1 MYVVMCVRQHAFNIV
16 HTHTHTHKHTHTHSL
31 SLSLS
36 LCLSL
41 SLSLSHTHQ
50 GDVPDGLRKN
60 LNDATNKFTPNTLE
74 AKRRDPPVQTRFPEP
89 EKSKDGIWTN
99 LSTSK
104 MRESSQLFRDTF
116 ETYCRTA
123 KNLNGKTAHYL
134 APDAK
139 YPKADRLEKDIQGD
153 KLV

>member
-1 MYVVMCVRQHAFNIV
+1 MCVRQHAFNIV
-16 HTHTHTHKHTHTHSL
+16 HTNTHTHTHNHTLSL

-41 SLSLSHTHQ
+41 SLSHTHTHTHQ
-50 GDVPDGLRKN
+50 EDPKDGLRKN

>member
-1 MYVVMCVRQHAFNIV
+1 MSALTHKLYLSL
-16 HTHTHTHKHTHTHSL
+16 THTQ
-31 SLSLS
+31 
-36 LCLSL
+36 
-41 SLSLSHTHQ
+41 THQ
-50 GDVPDGLRKN
+50 GDVPDGLHKN
-60 LNDATNKFTPNTLE
+60 FNDATNKFTPNTLE
-74 AKRRDPPVQTRFPEP
+74 AKRRDTPVQTRFPEP
-89 EKSKDGIWTN
+89 EKSDGIWTD

-139 YPKADRLEKDIQGD
+139 YPKADRLEKDIRGN
-153 KLV
+153 KFV

>member
-16 HTHTHTHKHTHTHSL
+16 RARTHTHTNTHTHTHSL

-36 LCLSL
+36 LKHTHTHTHT
-41 SLSLSHTHQ
+41 HTHQ
-50 GDVPDGLRKN
+50 QDPKDGLRKN
-60 LNDATNKFTPNTLE
+60 LDATNKFTPNTLE
-74 AKRRDPPVQTRFPEP
+74 AKRRDTPVQTRFPEP
-89 EKSKDGIWTN
+89 EKSDGIWTN
-99 LSTSK
+99 LPTSK

-139 YPKADRLEKDIQGD
+139 YPKADRLEKDIRGD
-153 KLV
+153 KFV

>member
-16 HTHTHTHKHTHTHSL
+16 RAHTHTHKHTHTHSL
-31 SLSLS
+31 SLA
-36 LCLSL
+36 LSL
-41 SLSLSHTHQ
+41 SQTHTHTHTHTHQ
-50 GDVPDGLRKN
+50 QDPKDGLRKN

-74 AKRRDPPVQTRFPEP
+74 AKRRDQPVQTRFPEP
-89 EKSKDGIWTN
+89 QKSDGIWTD

-139 YPKADRLEKDIQGD
+139 YPKADRLEKDIRGD
-153 KLV
+153 KFV

>member
-1 MYVVMCVRQHAFNIV
+1 MCVRQHAINIV
-16 HTHTHTHKHTHTHSL
+16 HTNTHTHTHKHTQTHTHTLSL

-36 LCLSL
+36 LSHTHT
-41 SLSLSHTHQ
+41 HTHQ

-99 LSTSK
+99 LSTFNVENA
-104 MRESSQLFRDTF
+104 REFSAVSR
-116 ETYCRTA
+116 
-123 KNLNGKTAHYL
+123 YL
-134 APDAK
+134 
-139 YPKADRLEKDIQGD
+139 
-153 KLV
+153 

>member
-1 MYVVMCVRQHAFNIV
+1 
-16 HTHTHTHKHTHTHSL
+16 
-31 SLSLS
+31 
-36 LCLSL
+36 
-41 SLSLSHTHQ
+41 
-50 GDVPDGLRKN
+50 
-60 LNDATNKFTPNTLE
+60 
-74 AKRRDPPVQTRFPEP
+74 
-89 EKSKDGIWTN
+89 
-99 LSTSK
+99 

-123 KNLNGKTAHYL
+123 KNLTGKTAHYL

>member
-16 HTHTHTHKHTHTHSL
+16 HTHTHTHTQTHTHTHT
-31 SLSLS
+31 
-36 LCLSL
+36 LSL
-41 SLSLSHTHQ
+41 SLSLSHTHTLTHQ
-50 GDVPDGLRKN
+50 EDPKDGLRKN

>member
-1 MYVVMCVRQHAFNIV
+1 MDKPFNV
-16 HTHTHTHKHTHTHSL
+16 
-31 SLSLS
+31 
-36 LCLSL
+36 CL
-41 SLSLSHTHQ
+41 
-50 GDVPDGLRKN
+50 
-60 LNDATNKFTPNTLE
+60 F
-74 AKRRDPPVQTRFPEP
+74 
-89 EKSKDGIWTN
+89 
-99 LSTSK
+99 STSK

>member
-1 MYVVMCVRQHAFNIV
+1 MCVRQYTFNIV
-16 HTHTHTHKHTHTHSL
+16 HTHTHTHTNSL

-36 LCLSL
+36 LTHT
-41 SLSLSHTHQ
+41 HTHQ

-89 EKSKDGIWTN
+89 EKSKDGIWTD

-104 MRESSQLFRDTF
+104 MRESAQLFRDTF

>member
-1 MYVVMCVRQHAFNIV
+1 VNSKLLKLFKQF
-16 HTHTHTHKHTHTHSL
+16 SL

-36 LCLSL
+36 LSL
-41 SLSLSHTHQ
+41 THTHTHT
-50 GDVPDGLRKN
+50 RKI
-60 LNDATNKFTPNTLE
+60 LKTDSVKTSMMRQTNSRPTLF
-74 AKRRDPPVQTRFPEP
+74 AKRRDQPVQTRFPEP

-104 MRESSQLFRDTF
+104 VRESCQVFRDTF

-123 KNLNGKTAHYL
+123 ENLNGKTAHYL